1 MEKLVSII
9 RNLIQIAIVGLILV
23 QTKRKAKWLF
33 WPLFVLTNLLLSPWI
48 VIAIYCVFDLFILQF
63 ILGLSVEF
71 KDMQWLIWLLWI
83 PIFLILIPTLY
94 KAINLLE
101 EAIHGSI
108 TEISST
114 GKLLGYC
121 WGIIATLFTLYRL
134 DFFRYLY

>member
-1 MEKLVSII
+1 MERLISIT
-9 RNLIQIAIVGLILV
+9 RYLIQIVIVGVILV

-48 VIAIYCVFDLFILQF
+48 VIAIISVLIIFIDF
-63 ILGLSVEF
+63 FLGLSVEIR
-71 KDMQWLIWLLWI
+71 DIEWLIWLLWI
-83 PIFLILIPTLY
+83 TIFLILIPTLY

-134 DFFRYLY
+134 DFFSYL

>member
-1 MEKLVSII
+1 MERLISII

-33 WPLFVLTNLLLSPWI
+33 WPFFVLTNLLLSPWI
-48 VIAIYCVFDLFILQF
+48 VIAIYSVFDLFILQF
-63 ILGLSVEF
+63 ILGIRVEF
-71 KDMQWLIWLLWI
+71 RDMQWLIWLLWI
-83 PIFLILIPTLY
+83 PSFLILIPILY

-108 TEISST
+108 TEISSP

-134 DFFRYLY
+134 DFFRYL

>member
-1 MEKLVSII
+1 MERLITII

-48 VIAIYCVFDLFILQF
+48 VIAIYSVFDLFILQF
-63 ILGLSVEF
+63 ILGIRVEF
-71 KDMQWLIWLLWI
+71 RDMQWLIWLLWI
-83 PIFLILIPTLY
+83 PSFLILIPILY

-114 GKLLGYC
+114 RKLLGYC

-134 DFFRYLY
+134 DFFRYL